1 VSRFGW
7 HGKVD
12 CAAGTT
18 SFISTWSLGRDMRAS
33 ASILVALLVVLAGC
47 SALDGSSNA
56 TDTPETTA
64 PTDEMQTTAAQTTQ
78 TTTDGGDQSGD
89 LADPEE
95 DVLGWEDG
103 YWYNESITV
112 DRSDGLNDTELER
125 VVSRSMARV
134 EQVRGLEFESRVPV
148 EIISREE
155 YREQVQS
162 GNTTTADRLHQNVKW
177 EAMLMVDESTDAIA
191 VQNRNSAGGVG
202 GYYTPSE
209 EQIVI
214 ISDSETPEMDEIT
227 LSQELFHGLQDQ
239 RFDISSFDQSTQELH
254 NARDGIIE
262 GDGNLVDQ
270 RYQER
275 CESDWD
281 CLMPQQQQG
290 GGGSSDIHLGLYQV
304 SFQPYSDGVL
314 FVQQLYE
321 RGGWDAVNAVYQN
334 PPASTEQTIH
344 PDRYPDETPS
354 YPTVEDRSNDDWQV
368 LGLEDANNYA
378 SFGEA
383 GLYVMFWYPSYQTTQ
398 ATGQLTD
405 VVIPYQNHLNY
416 DGQQLNQTDPFN
428 YDHPITDGWAGD
440 RLVPYVTDDSPS
452 TNETGYVWQ
461 TEWDSE
467 SDASEFAD
475 AYRDLL
481 DHHDAQAV
489 SDRAN
494 TYLIDDGAAYGDAYY
509 VVQQGTSVVIVNAPT
524 VDGLSGVR
532 SGAGTTN
539 ASVVAA

>member
-1 VSRFGW
+1 
-7 HGKVD
+7 
-12 CAAGTT
+12 
-18 SFISTWSLGRDMRAS
+18 MRAT
-33 ASILVALLVVLAGC
+33 ASVLVALLVVLAGC
-47 SALDGSSNA
+47 SALDGSSA
-56 TDTPETTA
+56 PETETTA
-64 PTDEMQTTAAQTTQ
+64 PTETMQTTAEP
-78 TTTDGGDQSGD
+78 TTTTSGGGNGSSAP
-89 LADPEE
+89 ADPAE

-112 DRSDGLNDTELER
+112 DRSDGLNESELDK

-134 EQVRGLEFESRVPV
+134 EEVRGLEFESRVPV

-155 YREQVQS
+155 YREQVES
-162 GNTTTADRLHQNVKW
+162 GNTTPENRLHQNVKW

-191 VQNRNSAGGVG
+191 VQNRNFAGGVG
-202 GYYTPSE
+202 GYYSPSE

-214 ISDSETPEMDEIT
+214 ISDSETPEMNEIT

-239 RFDISSFDQSTQELH
+239 RFDIGSFDQSTQELH

-270 RYQER
+270 LYQER

-290 GGGSSDIHLGLYQV
+290 GGGSSDIHIGLYQV

-321 RGGWDAVNAVYQN
+321 QGGWEAVNAVYEN

-344 PDRYPDETPS
+344 PDRYPDEQPD
-354 YPTVEDRSNDDWQV
+354 YPTIEDRSSGEWEV
-368 LGLEDANNYA
+368 LDLEGGVDHA

-383 GLYVMFWYPSYQTTQ
+383 GLYVMFWYPSYETTQ

-405 VVIPYQNHLNY
+405 VVIPYRNHLNY

-440 RLVPYVTDDSPS
+440 RLLPYVTDDSMR

-467 SDASEFAD
+467 ADATEFAD

-481 DHHDAQAV
+481 GHHDAQAV
-489 SDRAN
+489 SDRPN
-494 TYLIDDGAAYGDAYY
+494 TFTIDDGAAYGDAYY
-509 VVQQGTSVVIVNAPT
+509 VVQQGTTVTIVNAPT
-524 VDGLSGVR
+524 VEDLSGVR